1 MIKLKEVKVAKQRG
15 ITLEA
20 IERKRREIA
29 EKMKRGEPLS
39 LEELKIL
46 YGEF

>member
-1 MIKLKEVKVAKQRG
+1 MIKLREIKVARQRG
-15 ITLEA
+15 LTLEA
-20 IERKRREIA
+20 IERKRKEIM
-29 EKMKRGEPLS
+29 EKMERGEPLS